1 MKLPRSLIFV
11 LAVAPAATAAPVDYT
26 RDVRPILSQHCFKC
40 HGPDDNARKAGLRL
54 DRRPGDMGKP
64 KSGEATIVPG
74 QPDASELVR
83 RIESDDDTEVMPPP
97 ATKKPLSA
105 GQKAV
110 LRQWIADGAGYKDHW
125 SWIPPKQGEGAKVRQ
140 SDWPKNAN
148 DYFVLARPGKE

>member
-1 MKLPRSLIFV
+1 MKSFCSLIAV

-105 GQKAV
+105 AQKAILKRWV
-110 LRQWIADGAGYKDHW
+110 AEGAEYKDHW
-125 SWIPPKQGEGAKVRQ
+125 SLIAPKQAPLPRVQQ
-140 SDWPKNAN
+140 S
-148 DYFVLARPGKE
+148 